1 MWVQVELI
9 SLAPLIVMYEAHLRL
24 ARVPMSQHPTQEIIA
39 MNADRKLALKTT
51 HGRRLLICLFAVAV
65 LTTVGAV
72 IGLGRSGT
80 EGGTQLKAQDVVAKA
95 SADSGSGYWTVT
107 ATGQVYAYGGAGYF
121 GGMNTKHLNQPI
133 VGMASTSDGGG
144 YWLYGADGGVFSFGD
159 ATFSGSQGASGSP
172 APTVGGASAGSGVAT
187 AGPAGATG
195 ATGPAGPPG
204 AAGATGP
211 SGGIAEFAEFYALMP
226 PDNAATVA
234 PGTAVQFP
242 QDGPESGSIT
252 RTGPATF
259 NLSAIGTYEVS
270 FEASVTEFGQLA
282 LTLNGAEL
290 PYTVV
295 GRATG
300 TSQITG
306 DSLVQTTAANSELTL
321 ENPPGEAVALT
332 MTPLA
337 GGVDPVSASLVIK
350 RIQ

>member
-1 MWVQVELI
+1 
-9 SLAPLIVMYEAHLRL
+9 
-24 ARVPMSQHPTQEIIA
+24 
-39 MNADRKLALKTT
+39 MNADRNVALTIK
-51 HGRRLLICLFAVAV
+51 HGRRLLICLFAVAL
-65 LTTVGAV
+65 LTTVGVV
-72 IGLGRSGT
+72 IGGVGSDTG
-80 EGGTQLKAQDVVAKA
+80 GGTQLKAQDVVAKA

-107 ATGQVYAYGGAGYF
+107 STGQVYAYGGAGYF
-121 GGMNTKHLNQPI
+121 GGMNTQHLNQPI

-159 ATFSGSQGASGSP
+159 ATFAGSQGAGGSP
-172 APTVGGASAGSGVAT
+172 APMVGGASAGSGVGAT
-187 AGPAGATG
+187 GPAGPTG
-195 ATGPAGPPG
+195 ATGPAGPAG
-204 AAGATGP
+204 ATGATGP

-242 QDGPESGSIT
+242 QDGPNSGSII

-259 NLSAIGTYEVS
+259 NLASIGTYEVS
-270 FEASVTEFGQLA
+270 FQASVTEFGQLA
-282 LTLNGAEL
+282 LSLNGAEL
-290 PYTVV
+290 SYTVV

-306 DSLVQTTAANSELTL
+306 DSLVQTTAVDSVLTL
-321 ENPPGEAVALT
+321 ENPPGESVALT

-350 RIQ
+350 RIR